1 MKKIQSQK
9 GFSIPEMLMAVLI
22 MTLTL
27 SFIGGGVTVIKDAYL
42 KITIRKEAQI
52 LLSTVITAVSRELQY
67 ADDIQKADG
76 YWNFYNIE
84 RGYRMSFENQNNNIY
99 IKSQVGEEEKPLLT
113 DKLITSGLI
122 PKIKDLTYINQV
134 FTYKIEIYYK
144 DEVLAKQEISVRPM
158 NAD

>member
-52 LLSTVITAVSRELQY
+52 LLSTVITAVSKELQC
-67 ADDIQKADG
+67 ADDVLKLDG
-76 YWNFYNIE
+76 YLNFYNID
-84 RGYRMSFENQNNNIY
+84 RGYRMSFENKNNNIY
-99 IKSQVGEEEKPLLT
+99 IRTEVGDEEKPLIT
-113 DKLITSGLI
+113 DKIITSGLV
-122 PKIKDLTYINQV
+122 PKI
-134 FTYKIEIYYK
+134 
-144 DEVLAKQEISVRPM
+144 
-158 NAD
+158 

>member
-22 MTLTL
+22 MALTL

-52 LLSTVITAVSRELQY
+52 LLSTVITAISKELQY
-67 ADDIQKADG
+67 ADDVQKSDS
-76 YWNFYNIE
+76 YLNFYNID
-84 RGYRMSFENQNNNIY
+84 RGYRMSFENKNNNIY
-99 IKSQVGEEEKPLLT
+99 IRTEVGDEDKPLLI
-113 DKLITSGLI
+113 DKIMTNGLV
-122 PKIKDLTYINQV
+122 PKIKDLTYIDQI
-134 FTYKIEIYYK
+134 FTYKIEIEYK
-144 DEVLAKQEISVRPM
+144 NEVLAQQEISIRPM